1 MKLFTK
7 SAETS
12 PALVALRQR
21 RALLTE
27 RVALSTE
34 LNELSAHRPPL
45 ERDKV
50 EALQRLGSIEGRWA
64 RDTNRTGPEPAYLV
78 TAREDVH
85 AADAVLE
92 ANVARQAEIRT
103 RRDEIDAL
111 LSRPAALSPADL
123 RAHGKALAA
132 ARARLDKI
140 DAARQQQLSK
150 VARLEAVEDPRPD
163 LACRRAELEAA
174 LLLGDIEASAIEEH
188 DRQVAKTIAQAEE
201 QARALAA
208 ARQVVDVL
216 DAQFQDGEAELYE
229 MEEANAEAR
238 VTVLD
243 AELAPA
249 RADLSKAHQA
259 AIDARA
265 RVEGIARLLTL
276 AQRAPDPLELPGPLD
291 AATAAMR
298 EQTRL
303 AAAYPEL
310 FG

>member
-7 SAETS
+7 PAESS

-27 RVALSTE
+27 RAALSAE
-34 LNELSAHRPPL
+34 LNELTARRPPL
-45 ERDKV
+45 EGDKV
-50 EALQRLGSIEGRWA
+50 EALQRLGGADGRWE
-64 RDTNRTGPEPAYLV
+64 RETKRSGPEPAYLV
-78 TAREDVH
+78 AAREDVA

-92 ANVARQAEIRT
+92 ASIARQAEIRT
-103 RRDEIDAL
+103 RRDEIDAR

-123 RAHGKALAA
+123 KAHGKVLAA

-140 DAARQQQLSK
+140 DTARLRQLAE
-150 VARLEAVEDPRPD
+150 VAKLEAVEDPRPA
-163 LACRRAELEAA
+163 LARQRAELQAS
-174 LLLGDIEASAIEEH
+174 LLLEDIEAAAIEEH
-188 DRQVAKTIAQAEE
+188 DRQAAKAILHAEE

-208 ARQVVDVL
+208 ARQVLDAL
-216 DAQFQDGEAELYE
+216 DAQFQAAEAELYE
-229 MEEANAEAR
+229 LEEANAEAR
-238 VTVLD
+238 VTILA
-243 AELAPA
+243 AELEPA
-249 RADLSKAHQA
+249 RAALAKAHQA

-291 AATAAMR
+291 ATTAAMR

>member
-7 SAETS
+7 STETS

-21 RALLTE
+21 RALITE
-27 RVALSTE
+27 RAALSAE

-78 TAREDVH
+78 AAREDVA

-123 RAHGKALAA
+123 KAHGKALAA

-140 DAARQQQLSK
+140 EAARQQQLSK
-150 VARLEAVEDPRPD
+150 VATLEAVEDPRPD
-163 LACRRAELEAA
+163 IACQRAELEAA
-174 LLLGDIEASAIEEH
+174 LLLGDIEAAAIEEH

-201 QARALAA
+201 QANALAA
-208 ARQVVDVL
+208 ARQVADVL
-216 DAQFQDGEAELYE
+216 DAQFQAAEAELYE
-229 MEEANAEAR
+229 MEESNAEAR
-238 VTVLD
+238 ATILA

-249 RADLSKAHQA
+249 RADLAKAHQA

-291 AATAAMR
+291 AATATMR

>member
-21 RALLTE
+21 RALITE
-27 RVALSTE
+27 RAALSAE

-78 TAREDVH
+78 AAREDVA

-123 RAHGKALAA
+123 KAHGKALAA

-140 DAARQQQLSK
+140 EAARQQQLSK
-150 VARLEAVEDPRPD
+150 VATLEAVEDPRPD
-163 LACRRAELEAA
+163 IACQRAELEAA
-174 LLLGDIEASAIEEH
+174 LLLGDIEAAAIEEH

-201 QARALAA
+201 QANALAA
-208 ARQVVDVL
+208 ARQVADVL
-216 DAQFQDGEAELYE
+216 DAQFQAAEAELYE
-229 MEEANAEAR
+229 MEESNAEAR
-238 VTVLD
+238 ATILA

-249 RADLSKAHQA
+249 RADLAKAHQA